1 MTSRE
6 ETTVSNV
13 EFRLIGI
20 VLLVVFAVTL
30 AVMIGNRMSAETLAV
45 LVGIV
50 CGVAASIPTGLLI
63 MAVTRRPDSPPE
75 QRQSRDTQRFARPSP
90 REYPPVIIVNP
101 GGAGPTMSQWL
112 PPTLPAL
119 TSGEGRRFRV
129 IGQEEEDIVAVDA
142 EDFE

>member
-13 EFRLIGI
+13 EFRVIGI
-20 VLLVVFAVTL
+20 VLLVVFTVTL
-30 AVMIGNRMSAETLAV
+30 AVMVGNRLSAEALAV

-63 MAVTRRPDSPPE
+63 MAITRRPDSAPE
-75 QRQSRDTQRFARPSP
+75 RRQYQETQRPSRPSP

-101 GGAGPTMSQWL
+101 GGSGPTMSQWL
-112 PPTLPAL
+112 PPIPQAL
-119 TSGEGRRFRV
+119 APGEGRRFRV
-129 IGQEEEDIVAVDA
+129 IGQEEEDVVTLDA
-142 EDFE
+142 EGYE